1 MISNLGF
8 VDSKHSSI
16 TDVDIGRRAIEK
28 QEEKEECFSR
38 YDPFL
43 TQRLSSPFF
52 HCFAREI
59 GERNSH
65 NRLETD
71 TRTHFPHLSGSSAFD
86 SIASV
91 FISASFQ
98 LSRLRDNII

>member
-1 MISNLGF
+1 MWIQN
-8 VDSKHSSI
+8 DTSI

-28 QEEKEECFSR
+28 QEEKKERFSR
-38 YDPFL
+38 YDSFL

-86 SIASV
+86 SIACEPG

-98 LSRLRDNII
+98 FSWLRDTRNII

>member
-1 MISNLGF
+1 MWIQN
-8 VDSKHSSI
+8 DTSI

-28 QEEKEECFSR
+28 QEEKKERFSR
-38 YDPFL
+38 YDSFL

-86 SIASV
+86 SIASELG

-98 LSRLRDNII
+98 FSWLRDTRNII